1 MWKINLYQKIRANK
15 TLYKETEKGLASLF
29 YQFIIN
35 LTSVS
40 ILSIALGSFFHET
53 VNHSFQFYI
62 NLFIQF
68 PILLKDLELNLCK

>member
-15 TLYKETEKGLASLF
+15 TLHKEIEKGLASLF

-40 ILSIALGSFFHET
+40 I
-53 VNHSFQFYI
+53 
-62 NLFIQF
+62 
-68 PILLKDLELNLCK
+68 